1 MMTVKELTDKFYALK
16 NEYYKVV
23 NKDNASEALR
33 WVIKTQEFL
42 SDIISEAETVKTL
55 TDDERNALT
64 KAQNEIH
71 SEHSSILALLQ
82 ERLRK
87 EG

>member
-23 NKDNASEALR
+23 NKDNAAEALR

-42 SDIISEAETVKTL
+42 SEIISEAETVKTL
-55 TDDERNALT
+55 TDVERNALT
-64 KAQNEIH
+64 QAQNEAH

>member
-1 MMTVKELTDKFYALK
+1 MTVKELTDKFYALT

-23 NKDNASEALR
+23 NTDNAAEALR

-42 SDIISEAETVKTL
+42 SDIINETETLNTL
-55 TDDERNALT
+55 TNDERNALT
-64 KAQNEIH
+64 KAKNEVH
-71 SEHSSILALLQ
+71 SEHHAILTLLQ

-87 EG
+87 DG